1 MGKGIKC
8 APIIAKWI
16 DDTGVME
23 MMMAVFRHGDEFGK
37 NIAERGFLVSK
48 IRKEAMEKGV
58 LDRNV
63 ILIVNINKTV
73 PLSRLLFELEYE

>member
-16 DDTGVME
+16 DNTGVME
-23 MMMAVFRHGDEFGK
+23 VMMAVFRHGDVFGRK
-37 NIAERGFLVSK
+37 KADRGFLVSK
-48 IRKEAMEKGV
+48 IHKEAIEKGM

-63 ILIVNINKTV
+63 ILIVNINKSV

>member
-23 MMMAVFRHGDEFGK
+23 MMMAVFRHGDVFGK